1 MRKQLL
7 ITCLLLLSVCGFAQQ
22 ITVKGIVTSAA
33 DQLGLI
39 GATVQIKGTTTG
51 TITGLDGDY
60 MIENVA
66 PDAILVFSSIG
77 YETQEIPVNG
87 QTTIN
92 LVMKEATELLDEVV
106 VIGYGAVKKSDL
118 TSSIATVKSEDITQT
133 VTGNA
138 MDALQGKV
146 NGVQIA
152 SGGSPGATPKVL
164 IRGVTTVNGTD
175 PLYVVD
181 GMPISGN
188 INFLNSNDI
197 ESMQVLKDAS
207 AAAIY
212 GTRASNGVILIT
224 TKKGKAGQTRVNFTA
239 SVGFQTISKPS
250 VAGPTEYKD
259 VYNTRYTNDGLT
271 SNWNDTGATTNPS
284 GTDWWDTVVNKAAL
298 TQNYALSVS
307 GGTDKFV
314 YNFSLGY
321 YRSNSQFDVGYWDK
335 LNARLNTEY
344 TFNKYVKFGFDIA
357 PRVESWEDTP
367 NQFSS
372 AMSMDPT
379 TPVFRPEDQWE
390 DNEYNNY
397 QRSYNNQTWNPA
409 GSIARSN
416 NYSREMG
423 AILNTYLQINPIE
436 KLTLRTQFGAN
447 AHFRRTDKFVPQFY
461 IDALEQQTL
470 SDISRQS
477 QEWLDWNWTNTA
489 TYIDTFAEKHN
500 LNVMAG
506 FTAERYAYYNT
517 QATRDNVPN
526 NMDIMQEVNAGDPL
540 TAEGFGSTSYNTLV
554 SFLGRVM
561 YNYDNRYYI
570 SASLRADGSSR
581 FPKGNK
587 YALFPAVSASWRI
600 TAEEFMQDQEI
611 FSDLK
616 LRGGWG
622 RVGNQN
628 IDNSATLTLLD
639 QTQYVYGNTLSNG
652 YFISTVGNNNL
663 KWETVEDWNVGIDMS
678 LLQSRLGVTFEYF
691 QKKSTDMLYQKQN
704 IYAIGYPNWNSTVWM
719 NIGSMKASGWE
730 LGLSWRDQIGKDFS
744 YDIGVNLSAVR
755 NKAIK
760 FSGDGPVTAGGFN
773 SDSIIRNEDGGLISR
788 FYGYVADGL
797 FQNWEEVYA
806 HTDEHGTLIQPNA
819 QPGDIRFKDLNYDG
833 VLDANDKTFIGN
845 PYPDL
850 MMGINLSMRY
860 KRIDFAANFYGTFGN
875 DIFNVTKGLYSGSN
889 GQNVWAGTL
898 NEAWHGEGTSN
909 DIPRLSYSDLN
920 LNYNRV
926 SSFYVED
933 GSYMRCKLLQI
944 GYTLPEKWVGG
955 SQLRISFSAQNPFTI
970 TGYSGMD
977 PERPMADGTTDSSGS
992 AINTG
997 IDNTAYPNPR
1007 TFLFGIDFKF

>member
-1 MRKQLL
+1 MKQLL
-7 ITCLLLLSVCGFAQQ
+7 FLCCFTLVSLCGFAQQ

-33 DQLGLI
+33 DNLGLI

-60 MIENVA
+60 TISNV
-66 PDAILVFSSIG
+66 PKDAVLVFSSIG
-77 YETQEIPVNG
+77 YETQEIAVNG

-118 TSSIATVKSEDITQT
+118 TSSIATVKAEEITET

-152 SGGSPGATPKVL
+152 SGGGPGTTPKVL

-239 SVGFQTISKPS
+239 SVGFQTISKPK
-250 VAGPTEYKD
+250 VAGPEEYKE

-271 SNWNDTGATTNPS
+271 SNWNDMGATTNPG
-284 GTDWWDTVVNKAAL
+284 GTDWWDTVVNKSAL
-298 TQNYALSVS
+298 TQNYSLSVS
-307 GGTDKFV
+307 GGTDKLV
-314 YNFSLGY
+314 YNLSLGY

-344 TFNKYVKFGFDIA
+344 TFNKYVKVGFDIA
-357 PRVESWEDTP
+357 PRMESWDDTSV
-367 NQFSS
+367 QFSS

-409 GSIARSN
+409 GSIARAN
-416 NYSREMG
+416 DHSREMG
-423 AILNTYLQINPIE
+423 AIINTYLQINPIE

-447 AHFRRTDKFVPQFY
+447 AHFRRTDHFVPQFY

-470 SDISRQS
+470 SDVSRQS

-526 NMDIMQEVNAGDPL
+526 NMDIMQEVNAGDPT
-540 TAEGFGSTSYNTLV
+540 TAEAYGSTSYNTLV

-600 TAEEFMQDQEI
+600 TSEEFMQDQEI

-628 IDNSATLTLLD
+628 IDNNATLTLLD
-639 QTQYVYGNTLSNG
+639 QTQYAYGGTITNG
-652 YFISTVGNNNL
+652 YFISSVGNNNL
-663 KWETVEDWNVGIDMS
+663 KWETVEDWNVGVDMS
-678 LLQSRLGVTFEYF
+678 LLKSRLGITFEYF
-691 QKKSTDMLYQKQN
+691 QKKSKDMLYQKQN
-704 IYAIGYPNWNSTVWM
+704 ILAVGYPNWNSTVWM
-719 NIGSMKASGWE
+719 NIGSMQATGWE
-730 LGLSWRDQIGKDFS
+730 LGLSWRDQVGKDFS

-755 NKAIK
+755 NKAIR
-760 FSGDGPVTAGGFN
+760 FSGDGPIYTGGFN
-773 SDSIIRNEDGGLISR
+773 SDQIISNVDGGLISR

-797 FQNWEEVYA
+797 FQNWEDVYA

-819 QPGDIRFKDLNYDG
+819 QPGDIRFKDLDHNG
-833 VLDANDKTFIGN
+833 VLDANDKAFIGN

-850 MMGINLSMRY
+850 MMGINIGLRY
-860 KRIDFAANFYGTFGN
+860 KNIDFAANFYGTFGN
-875 DIFNVTKGLYSGSN
+875 DIFNTTKGLYSGAN

-898 NEAWHGEGTSN
+898 QEAWHGEGTSN

-920 LNYNRV
+920 LNYQRV

-944 GYTLPEKWVGG
+944 GYTLPKKWVGD
-955 SQLRISFSAQNPFTI
+955 SDLRISFSAQNPFTI

-977 PERPMADGTTDSSGS
+977 PERPALDGSV
-992 AINTG
+992 IETG

>member
-7 ITCLLLLSVCGFAQQ
+7 IACLLLLSVCGFAQQ

-60 MIENVA
+60 MLNNV
-66 PDAILVFSSIG
+66 PSDAVLVFSSIG

-87 QTTIN
+87 KTTIN

-146 NGVQIA
+146 NGVQVT
-152 SGGSPGATPKVL
+152 SGGGPGATPKVL

-181 GMPISGN
+181 GMPITGN

-239 SVGFQTISKPS
+239 SVGFQTVAKPKM
-250 VAGPTEYKD
+250 AGAAEYKE
-259 VYNTRYTNDGLT
+259 VFNQRYINDGDQPT
-271 SNWNDTGATTNPS
+271 WNDTGATTNPG
-284 GTDWWDTVVNKAAL
+284 GTDWWDTVVNKTAL
-298 TQNYALSVS
+298 TQNYSLSVS
-307 GGTDKFV
+307 GGSEKLI
-314 YNFSLGY
+314 YNLSLGY

-344 TFNKYVKFGFDIA
+344 TFNKYVKVGFDIA
-357 PRVESWEDTP
+357 PRVESWDDTS

-379 TPVFRPEDQWE
+379 TPVFRPEAEWE
-390 DNEYNNY
+390 DNVYNNY
-397 QRSYNNQTWNPA
+397 ERSYNNQTWNPA
-409 GSIARSN
+409 GSIARADSH
-416 NYSREMG
+416 SREMG
-423 AILNTYLQINPIE
+423 ALLNTYLQINPIE

-447 AHFRRTDKFVPQFY
+447 AHFRRSDSFTPQFY
-461 IDALEQQTL
+461 MDPLEQSTL
-470 SDISRQS
+470 SHVKRQS
-477 QEWLDWNWTNTA
+477 QEWFDWNWTNTI
-489 TYIDTFAEKHN
+489 TYNDTFAEKHN
-500 LNVMAG
+500 LNIMGG
-506 FTAERYAYYNT
+506 FTAERYAWYNT
-517 QATRDNVPN
+517 QADRDDTPN
-526 NMDIMQEVNAGDPL
+526 NSDLLHEVNAGD
-540 TAEGFGSTSYNTLV
+540 ADTSQAYGETTYNTLV

-561 YNYDNRYYI
+561 YNYENRYYV
-570 SASLRADGSSR
+570 SASIRADGSSR

-587 YALFPAVSASWRI
+587 YAIFPSVSASWRI
-600 TAEEFMQDQEI
+600 TGEEFMQDQEI

-628 IDNSATLTLLD
+628 IDNNATMTLMNAYYYSFNG
-639 QTQYVYGNTLSNG
+639 TYANG
-652 YFISTVGNNNL
+652 YGVSTVGNNNL
-663 KWETVEDWNVGIDMS
+663 KWETVEDWNVGVDMS
-678 LLQSRLGVTFEYF
+678 LLKSRLGVTFEYF
-691 QKKSTDMLYQKQN
+691 QKKSKDMLYPKQAV
-704 IYAIGYPNWNSTVWM
+704 YAVGYPEWNSPVWM
-719 NIGSMKASGWE
+719 NIGSMKATGWE

-744 YDIGVNLSAVR
+744 YDVSVNLTSVR
-755 NKAIK
+755 NRAIK
-760 FSGDGPVTAGGFN
+760 FSGDGPITAGVFHQ
-773 SDSIIRNEDGGLISR
+773 DQIIRNEDGGLISR
-788 FYGYVADGL
+788 FYGYVADGI

-806 HTDEHGTLIQPNA
+806 HTDEHGTKIQPNA
-819 QPGDIRFKDLNYDG
+819 QPGDIRFKDLNHDG

-850 MMGINLSMRY
+850 MMGINLGLRY
-860 KRIDFAANFYGTFGN
+860 KNIDFAANFYGTFGN
-875 DIFNVTKGLYSGSN
+875 DIYNTTKELYAGTNGS
-889 GQNVWAGTL
+889 NVWAGTL
-898 NEAWHGEGTSN
+898 DKAWHGEGTSN
-909 DIPRLSYSDLN
+909 DIPRLSNSDRN
-920 LNYNRV
+920 LNYDRV

-944 GYTLPEKWVGG
+944 GYTLPKKWVGD
-955 SQLRISFSAQNPFTI
+955 SELRISFSAQNPFTI

-977 PERPMADGTTDSSGS
+977 PERPMLDGTTDSSGS

-997 IDNTAYPNPR
+997 IDNIAYPNPR